1 MGSNPPPNLSKS
13 LRLIRI
19 QTQVADLV
27 ELNASKRRIFKGA
40 KPVAHPRK
48 RIKDGSG
55 DKLNLES
62 LGTSGL
68 EGKSGRGGNFGL

>member
-1 MGSNPPPNLSKS
+1 MGWNPAPNLSKS

-27 ELNASKRRIFKGA
+27 ELNASKRKIFKEA
-40 KPVAHPRK
+40 KPLAHPRK
-48 RIKDGSG
+48 RIKDGSD
-55 DKLNLES
+55 DKLNLDS

-68 EGKSGRGGNFGL
+68 ERKSGRGTNFG

>member
-1 MGSNPPPNLSKS
+1 MGWNPAPNLSKS

-27 ELNASKRRIFKGA
+27 ELNASERKIFKEA
-40 KPVAHPRK
+40 KPLAHPRK

-55 DKLNLES
+55 DELNLES

-68 EGKSGRGGNFGL
+68 EGKLARGGNFG